1 MIPDQVRL
9 PLRVAYGVVLQG
21 IRIRFGRSVVTIM
34 GVMFGVAFLMAILT
48 GEVVKRGVSDEDRI
62 RTEVKRMYSFLTSEM
77 GPPAGKS
84 VGVIQ
89 VGTLN
94 ELERRLIDTLGKE
107 GVERVRWVRLAPELP
122 PAALKRVAV
131 VATSLEEVGEDASAV
146 LVVGDG
152 TMPGGISWTDVLLHH
167 ARQQVVGVTRQS
179 IAVHTADDDAV
190 SVVTLDR
197 ELRPDELEKLEQARK
212 KNRARTIWIVCAALL
227 VTVIGISNAMF
238 MSVTERFR
246 EIGTMKCLGA
256 LSSFVRQIFLLE
268 SSLVGLVGGAAG
280 AVVGM
285 LFSVVVYG
293 LTYGF
298 GIVVASLNWIILAL
312 GVAGC
317 TLLGIVLA
325 VVAALYPAR
334 IASSMIPAAAL
345 RTEI

>member
-48 GEVVKRGVSDEDRI
+48 GEVVKRGVSDEERI

-94 ELERRLIDTLGKE
+94 ELERRLIDTLGEE

-122 PAALKRVAV
+122 PAALRRVDV

-152 TMPGGISWTDVLLHH
+152 TTMPRIPWTDVLGH

-179 IAVHTADDDAV
+179 IAVHTADDDTV
-190 SVVTLDR
+190 SVVALER
-197 ELRPDELEKLEQARK
+197 ELRPDELEKLERERK
-212 KNRARTIWIVCAALL
+212 KNRARTIWIVCASLL
-227 VTVIGISNAMF
+227 VTVIGVSNAML

-285 LFSVVVYG
+285 LFSVGVYG

-298 GIVVASLNWIILAL
+298 GMVVASLNWLVLAL